1 MCSYLG
7 YGLMAGR
14 AAVLSEEGMEE
25 GHPCIPT
32 GHTGTYVYAGKTM
45 AMKPAKVR
53 ARSCCPRA
61 A

>member
-1 MCSYLG
+1 
-7 YGLMAGR
+7 MAGR